1 MISDFLKP
9 KTKQMTKKLIFS
21 FCAMLFASFTILAQ
35 NKNVGGKI
43 TDSKN
48 GIPLSGVSISLN
60 GKVLGV
66 SNANGI
72 YTVLVPT
79 VTKKLKFAYIGYD
92 DQEMVIAEG
101 AVNIKL
107 VQADKSLSEIVVTG
121 YQALQKRQI
130 TGAVTTVKGEALKNV
145 PIGSF
150 DQMLQGQASGVL
162 IQSNSGQPGAS
173 ARVLIRGVG
182 SVNGTTEPLY
192 ILDGIQ
198 ISAANFSSIN
208 PNDFESISVLKDAST
223 TAQYGSR
230 GANGVIVIT
239 SKQGKA
245 GKTKIEYN
253 GQYGQSRFPENP
265 LQLMN
270 SNQKLDYEL
279 VNGNVFNGWTPA
291 EVDSLRKI
299 DINWQDLITQTGI
312 TNNHQLSASGGSDKT
327 SFFISGGLF
336 NQTGTVQRTG
346 LKRYSLRLNL
356 NHSISDNLKVGVNAY
371 GGWSNYENTSENNTT
386 IAAPLNA
393 IRWANPFE
401 RPINPNTGTYQVF
414 RSGQPN
420 PYLDINEVN
429 RSTKELKIITS
440 AFLESKLPFIA
451 KGLSFRTQWGVD
463 YESWDVTNSFTKL
476 STAGQ
481 AANGNQGSFNKG
493 SRTLTRYTGTTSLN
507 YTKTIGDHNFTVG
520 AYNEFVNR
528 ILSSF
533 SFTGFGL
540 TGNLQNGAG
549 ITPGSGGLN
558 IPSVAENRTENALIS
573 FFGIG
578 NYSYKNRYFFNTS
591 IRRDGSSRF
600 GANNRF
606 ATFYTVG
613 AGWIISD
620 ESFFKNVT
628 FIDNLKLTTSY
639 GTVGNQDVTTVGG
652 GDFPSRELFVNRTY
666 NSINGP
672 GLSQLPNQDL
682 TWEQRNK
689 FNIGLNASFFKNR
702 ITLGVDYYSEVTER
716 LYLNNQLSRTTGFTS
731 LSTNIG
737 QVRNRGFEF
746 TLVTENIA
754 SKDFRWTTQANFT
767 VNRNKILSLTPT
779 TPPTGIVPT
788 NDTRIIQR
796 IGSPLNSN
804 WLVKFAGVNP
814 NNGNNIFQRP
824 DGTITELFNDAADRQ
839 IFGTRD
845 APFFGG
851 ITNKFTYKQFELSV
865 FLNYVFGN
873 LVYNND
879 RQLVERF
886 DYGIDNLA
894 VTMLRE
900 WRKPGDI
907 TDVPRSSAP
916 IRTPTTRFLED
927 GSFLRLRNV
936 TLSYNLTQKTA
947 KAIGISTAR
956 FFVMGEN
963 LWTGTKFKGWDP
975 ELSNGVLN
983 GAQYPALRTVT
994 IGLTV
999 GF

>member
-1 MISDFLKP
+1 MRKRIL
-9 KTKQMTKKLIFS
+9 LS
-21 FCAMLFASFTILAQ
+21 FCAIFLATFSLFAQNTTVTGKVTDAQ
-35 NKNVGGKI
+35 TGE
-43 TDSKN
+43 
-48 GIPLSGVSISLN
+48 PLSGVTISLN
-60 GKVLGV
+60 GKGLGLTKADGTYSV
-66 SNANGI
+66 
-72 YTVLVPT
+72 VVPAT
-79 VTKKLKFAYIGYD
+79 AKKLTVSFVGFD
-92 DQEMVIAEG
+92 DQQISVG
-101 AVNIKL
+101 ATAQNIKL
-107 VQADKSLSEIVVTG
+107 VPGDKSLNEVVVTG
-121 YQALQKRQI
+121 YQALQKRQV
-130 TGAVTTVKGEALKNV
+130 TGAISTVKSEALKNV

-162 IQSNSGQPGAS
+162 IQSNSGQPGAP

-198 ISAANFSSIN
+198 ISASNFSSIN

-223 TAQYGSR
+223 TAIYGSR

-239 SKQGKA
+239 SKQGKS

-253 GQYGQSRFPENP
+253 AQYGQSSFPVNP

-279 VNGNVFNGWTPA
+279 ANGNVFNGWTTRQ
-291 EVDSLRKI
+291 VDSLRGI
-299 DINWQDLITQTGI
+299 NTNWQDFITQTGI
-312 TNNHQLSASGGSDKT
+312 TNNHQLSASGGNEKT

-336 NQTGTVQRTG
+336 NQSGTVQQTG
-346 LKRYSLRLNL
+346 LKRYNLRVNLDHSLSN
-356 NHSISDNLKVGVNAY
+356 SVKIGVKAY

-393 IRWANPFE
+393 IRWANPYE
-401 RPINPNTGTYQVF
+401 RPVNPNTGTYQVF
-414 RSGQPN
+414 ASGQPN
-420 PYLDINEVN
+420 PFLDINESY

-440 AFLESKLPFIA
+440 AYLESKLGFIA
-451 KGLSFRTQWGVD
+451 KELSFRTQWGVD
-463 YESWDVTNSFTKL
+463 YEGWDQTNSFTKL

-481 AANGNQGSFNKG
+481 GANGNQGSFNKG
-493 SRTLTRYTGTTSLN
+493 SRTLTRYTGTSSLN
-507 YTKTIGDHNFTVG
+507 YTKTIGDHNFTIG

-528 ILSSF
+528 ILSNF

-540 TGNLQNGAG
+540 SGNLQNGAG

-558 IPSVAENRTENALIS
+558 IPSVTEGRTENALIS
-573 FFGIG
+573 YFGVG
-578 NYSYKNRYFFNTS
+578 NYNYKNRYFLNTS

-600 GANNRF
+600 GGNNRF

-613 AGWIISD
+613 AGWVISD
-620 ESFFKNVT
+620 ENFFKNVN

-639 GTVGNQDVTTVGG
+639 GTVGNQEGI
-652 GDFPSRELFVNRTY
+652 GDFASRELFANRTY
-666 NSINGP
+666 TSVNGP

-689 FNIGLNASFFKNR
+689 FNIGLNVSFLKNR

-716 LYLNNQLSRTTGFTS
+716 LFLNNQLSRTTGFTS
-731 LSTNIG
+731 LNTNVG
-737 QVRNRGFEF
+737 KVRNRGYEF
-746 TLVTENIA
+746 TLLTENIS
-754 SKDFRWTTQANFT
+754 SKNFRWTTQANFT
-767 VNRNKILSLTPT
+767 VNRNEILSLTPT
-779 TPPTGIVPT
+779 TPPTGIISGNT
-788 NDTRIIQR
+788 INR

-804 WLVKFAGVNP
+804 WLVKFAGVNS

-824 DGTITELFNDAADRQ
+824 DGTLTELFNDANDRQ

-851 ITNKFTYKQFELSV
+851 ITNKFTYKQFDLSV
-865 FLNYVFGN
+865 FFNYVFGN

-894 VTMLRE
+894 VTMLKE

-907 TDVPRSSAP
+907 TDIPRSAAP
-916 IRTPTTRFLED
+916 IRTATTRFLED

-947 KAIGISTAR
+947 KAIGISSAR
-956 FFVMGEN
+956 FFVLGEN

-983 GAQYPALRTVT
+983 GAQYPALRTITV
-994 IGLTV
+994 GLTV